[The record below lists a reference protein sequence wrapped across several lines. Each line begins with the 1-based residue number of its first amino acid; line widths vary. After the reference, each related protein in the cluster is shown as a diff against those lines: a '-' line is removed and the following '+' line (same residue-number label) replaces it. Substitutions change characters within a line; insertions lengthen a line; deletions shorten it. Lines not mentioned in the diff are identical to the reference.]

1 MQKCV
6 ESMDIKV
13 VSLSESKIWTTE
25 ELAKYRSATI
35 TKVKVQRKMLLA
47 DIECHYIKDSDEKKN
62 DEAIGKDKGTTQMWV
77 TVELPYRR
85 QWKIAD
91 D

>member
-25 ELAKYRSATI
+25 AAI
-35 TKVKVQRKMLLA
+35 TKVKVQRKMLLY
-47 DIECHYIKDSDEKKN
+47 DIECHYISDEKKN
-62 DEAIGKDKGTTQMWV
+62 HEAIGKDKGSN
-77 TVELPYRR
+77 
-85 QWKIAD
+85 
-91 D
+91 